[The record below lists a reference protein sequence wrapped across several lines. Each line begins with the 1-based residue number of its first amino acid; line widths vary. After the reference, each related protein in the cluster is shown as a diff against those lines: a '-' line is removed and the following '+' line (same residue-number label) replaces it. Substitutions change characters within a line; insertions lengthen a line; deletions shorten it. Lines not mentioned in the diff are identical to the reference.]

1 MDAIPKTRWR
11 FSLRSLLALAVP
23 VALCGVAYHYLGAVG
38 FVGTL
43 FAIVSIGTA
52 ALLTGKHRRTY
63 LTSYCAAYGPFLAMA
78 LYTSAFVECSHC
90 KLACWELLPSGPAL
104 IPLMLLYRLLDLP
117 AFHDPLGHILAF
129 AVSAAMVA
137 VLACLLHGRRRWLQ
151 AVIAGLALAWNCF
164 SAYALLSLIRA

>member
-1 MDAIPKTRWR
+1 MDAPKPHWR
-11 FSLRSLLALAVP
+11 FSLRALLALAVP
-23 VALCGVAYHYLGAVG
+23 VAVCGVAYHYFGAAG

-43 FAIVSIGTA
+43 FAIVSIGAA

-63 LTSYCAAYGPFLAMA
+63 LTSYLVVYGPFLAMA
-78 LYTSAFVECSHC
+78 LYTSVFVECSHC
-90 KLACWELLPSGPAL
+90 KLAYWELLPCGPAL

-117 AFHDPLGHILAF
+117 AFDDPLGHILAF

-151 AVIAGLALAWNCF
+151 TLIAAVALTLSGF
-164 SAYALLSLIRA
+164 SAYVLLALIRA